1 MTLPNLNTSAPRLN
15 HIARCAALL
24 VLLSFVPLL
33 RATHY
38 PSVSSPVSFVVDV
51 PLLDCDGMPCV
62 EVRINNALSPVR
74 LLIDTGNPASVM
86 DTDTARGFGLKPYTP
101 DHSDW
106 PRKLF
111 RATVPTLQIGGLSLS
126 DARILTMD
134 IAAMIA
140 QNQMPHAAG
149 TLGYTMFKNRILQMD
164 FRAHHLRVSDVLS
177 APVPCAA
184 RCDSFSL
191 ITFGKHGPPI
201 VVAKGFT
208 INGRAVTAQVDTQYS
223 GSFLVYSASIE
234 RLGLAAAAQSTHT
247 RVFPFTDGG
256 VRMKFA
262 PAAEEGFKGTPLIPS
277 GAVVYFPT
285 SGVHEPDALFD
296 ATVGLDLLRDAVLT
310 LDFHDMTISVQKS

>member
-1 MTLPNLNTSAPRLN
+1 MTLASLNASAPRLN
-15 HIARCAALL
+15 HIARFAALL

-33 RATHY
+33 GATHNSSV
-38 PSVSSPVSFVVDV
+38 PSPASFVADV

-62 EVRINNALSPVR
+62 KVRVNNTAPVR
-74 LLIDTGNPASVM
+74 LLIDTGNPASVL
-86 DTDTARGFGLKPYTP
+86 DTATASGLGLKPYTP
-101 DHSDW
+101 DQPRW
-106 PRKLF
+106 PKGLF

-126 DARILTMD
+126 GARILTMNM
-134 IAAMIA
+134 AAMTA

-164 FRAHHLRVSDVLS
+164 FRAHRLRISDLLS
-177 APVPCAA
+177 APVPCTTP
-184 RCDSFSL
+184 CDSFSL

-223 GSFLVYSASIE
+223 GSFLVYSASVE

-262 PAAEEGFKGTPLIPS
+262 PATEEGFEGTPLIPS

-285 SGVHEPDALFD
+285 PGVHEPDALFD
-296 ATVGLDLLRDAVLT
+296 ATVGLDLLRDTVLT